1 MTDGNASSNE
11 ERKQRRSGKRRVMG
25 SEGEGNAEWEG
36 GRESSGG
43 VSGKR
48 VRMDMGA
55 ASGMGSGGSGRG
67 KRKAEGSGAQGR
79 SAVMYRAS
87 AAVIG
92 SLEKR
97 MQEAGDGSREQGRSG
112 SKWFER
118 GEGGGV
124 T

>member
-1 MTDGNASSNE
+1 MTNGDANGSE
-11 ERKQRRSGKRRVMG
+11 ERRRRSGKRRGMG
-25 SEGEGNAEWEG
+25 SAGEGNEEWEG

-48 VRMDMGA
+48 VRTDMSA
-55 ASGMGSGGSGRG
+55 ASGMGLGGSGRG
-67 KRKAEGSGAQGR
+67 RRKAEGSGAKGH

-87 AAVIG
+87 AAVVG

-97 MQEAGDGSREQGRSG
+97 MQEAGDGSREKGRSG